1 MKAAMILAL
10 AGLTFAQAP
19 IGDAPAG
26 CDKSYDGKFEI
37 TLVKPSNLKRDLVE
51 RQDASTCGQEGILT
65 LTLQNGNLMDVTG
78 KTGYIAS
85 NNSQFQFD
93 KPVQAGGIY
102 AGQFSV
108 CKNGS
113 IALGDTTNF
122 YQCQSGGFYN
132 LYYKATAEQCS
143 PVNFD
148 IIPCDGSKP
157 ANAGASSAPAASGAA
172 PVSAHT
178 DGQPQATA
186 AATVAPVSMFTDGQ
200 PQATAAA
207 TMVAPKPVS
216 VFTDGQP
223 QATVAATSKAANNV
237 TAATAVPTI
246 ATGAGNK
253 LGASAVS
260 VAGLF
265 AVAAYFL

>member
-186 AATVAPVSMFTDGQ
+186 AAT
-200 PQATAAA
+200 
-207 TMVAPKPVS
+207 MVAPKPVS

-246 ATGAGNK
+246 ATAGGAANT
-253 LGASAVS
+253 VS
-260 VAGLF
+260 VLF
-265 AVAAYFL
+265 AGAMAVLALF